1 MPTQLPEVVVT
12 APRLRRKQRKD
23 TFNLV
28 NYLKSKSKEL
38 SDFYQGFQNSLWGTA
53 YDVANL
59 GLYAAAPFTAGATLP
74 AAVAMSVGQGALG
87 ANDMLNNGV
96 NLNNS
101 LDVIGAILSRPA
113 SKELMKLVG
122 KNTKIVKHS
131 TTFIPKTDK
140 IIVTSPNGMVFD
152 LGKHYPA
159 AWQLPFRDI
168 KYLPYASYTYG
179 NLGVNTG
186 QVANDIHDNIK
197 NKK

>member
-12 APRLRRKQRKD
+12 APKLRRKQKKD

-28 NYLKSKSKEL
+28 NYLKGKSKEL

-113 SKELMKLVG
+113 SAASKELMKLVG

-140 IIVTSPNGMVFD
+140 IQVGSFN

-168 KYLPYASYTYG
+168 KYLPYASYVYG